1 VLPLSRLVTF
11 SVKIPRELREKME
24 EIDINWAEYV
34 RNAIKNKVREIERK
48 RASRELDNIRKKT
61 KTVKTDELLSW
72 IREDRQR

>member
-1 VLPLSRLVTF
+1 MSRLVTF

>member
-1 VLPLSRLVTF
+1 MLPLSRLVTF

-34 RNAIKNKVREIERK
+34 RNAIKIKVREIERK

>member
-1 VLPLSRLVTF
+1 MLPLSRLVTF